1 VCVSLLKESVMAE
14 LQEYRC
20 FVGGL
25 AWATDDSRLETA
37 FRPYGEV
44 VESKVPPFCSFP
56 TLLLLLLFVLV
67 FVSLFIFQCCAFP
80 VVFVLFWSLV
90 SFRHA
95 ENWFLDV
102 CVLNSV
108 SRCRGLNLCSDV
120 RDFCW

>member
-1 VCVSLLKESVMAE
+1 MAE
-14 LQEYRC
+14 LAEYRC

-56 TLLLLLLFVLV
+56 TLLLLLLFLLV

-80 VVFVLFWSLV
+80 VVFVSFWSLV

-95 ENWFLDV
+95 VNWFLDV
-102 CVLNSV
+102 CVLNSASSCRDV
-108 SRCRGLNLCSDV
+108 SLCIDV